1 MVILVS
7 GFSFK
12 RVAYILTLKANK
24 SKGNTVL
31 TTIFEEREEGKKRK
45 EGRKEGRRKEGRK
58 EGWTTPAHR
67 RVNFKCKKYVKTKS

>member
-45 EGRKEGRRKEGRK
+45 EGRKEGRKEEGRKEGRK
-58 EGWTTPAHR
+58 DGRLQHTGGSISNVR
-67 RVNFKCKKYVKTKS
+67 SI